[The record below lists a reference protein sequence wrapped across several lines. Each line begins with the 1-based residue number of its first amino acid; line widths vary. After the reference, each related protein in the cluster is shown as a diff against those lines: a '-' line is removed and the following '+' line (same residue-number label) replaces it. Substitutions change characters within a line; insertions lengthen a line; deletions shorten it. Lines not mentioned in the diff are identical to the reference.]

1 MNQYQKITFS
11 GLVNDSAIK
20 RLSDSACIPF
30 DPANADYQAYL
41 KWLSEGNTPLPA
53 DEPEP
58 LVAPQEPAPEPEVE
72 PVSEVVPAPEPEVVP
87 APEPEVV
94 PAPEQETPAPENVVD
109 L

>member
-41 KWLSEGNTPLPA
+41 RWLSEGNEPLPE
-53 DEPEP
+53 DLPP
-58 LVAPQEPAPEPEVE
+58 VAPQEPAPEPEVE
-72 PVSEVVPAPEPEVVP
+72 PVSEVTPAPEPEVVP
-87 APEPEVV
+87 T
-94 PAPEQETPAPENVVD
+94 PEQETPAPENVVD

>member
-41 KWLSEGNTPLPA
+41 RWLSEGNEPLPA
-53 DEPEP
+53 DWH
-58 LVAPQEPAPEPEVE
+58 PEPEVE
-72 PVSEVVPAPEPEVVP
+72 PVS
-87 APEPEVV
+87 EVV